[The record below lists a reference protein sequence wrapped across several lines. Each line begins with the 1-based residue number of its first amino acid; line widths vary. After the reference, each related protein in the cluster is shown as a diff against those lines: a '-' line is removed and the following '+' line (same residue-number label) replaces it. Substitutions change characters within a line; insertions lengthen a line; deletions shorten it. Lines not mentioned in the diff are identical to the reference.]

1 MENLLSGIFDFLLPA
16 IANFVEQ
23 NPTLSLIVTIL
34 LATLSGVGWII
45 AQRRTEAKQHAQD
58 RHDDQIMAMQRIR
71 LTETN
76 PTTRHRLKI
85 LNATSKTPVASLE
98 LELANR
104 GDGPIDILCA
114 LVAGRVLDTD
124 DSRELGT
131 RGRNVEWDD
140 HTRFYWN
147 DEDASG
153 LFSGISTVKSMMS
166 SADQYLRLAPKATGI
181 LRRKDAI
188 RKARIP
194 AMEEISLKY
203 QGFVVARGYPLG
215 EIWSQLGGRPPDL
228 RKTVDLARLQ
238 FRAIARPNLYRWRC
252 VQEALLNLNRL
263 VFRLAV
269 EETVYQQRLK
279 AGNSREDANRTAH
292 AMATDPLGLLMTPDA
307 WRLFLLHHMEF
318 VNTNAYPYK
327 DKGKVRCKP
336 YVPHLDVTAM
346 MDTATNEVKTR
357 YLSNLVIH
365 DTFATSDE
373 EQARYRQAREYCAK
387 QLSDVVSA
395 WQQLVALIEACQ
407 QYRTHGYSNLKV
419 PVASALTPA
428 DDDDRD
434 PARWPQGRWPQD
446 GYPVRIHADAEH
458 RNLWLAYLEEGYIV
472 SKPFPRKGKKEGE
485 YDAEDIPDDPR
496 DLEPYTI
503 LSLSLDTTLDVSK
516 LR

>member
-1 MENLLSGIFDFLLPA
+1 MENLLSAIFNFLLPSA
-16 IANFVEQ
+16 ANKVEQ
-23 NPTLSLIVTIL
+23 NPTISLIVTIL
-34 LATLSGVGWII
+34 LATLLGVGWII
-45 AQRRTEAKQHAQD
+45 AQRRAEAKQHAQD

-76 PTTRHRLKI
+76 PTTRHRLKV

-114 LVAGRVLDTD
+114 LVAGRMLDTD
-124 DSRELGT
+124 DGRELGT

-166 SADQYLRLAPKATGI
+166 SADQYLRLAPKAAGV
-181 LRRKDAI
+181 LRRKDAV
-188 RKARIP
+188 RKSRIP
-194 AMEEISLKY
+194 ATEEVSLKY

-269 EETVYQQRLK
+269 EGTVYQQRLK
-279 AGNSREDANRTAH
+279 AGDSEEKANRTART
-292 AMATDPLGLLMTPDA
+292 MATDPLGLLMTPDA

-336 YVPHLDVTAM
+336 YASHLDVTAM
-346 MDTATNEVKTR
+346 MDVATSEVKR
-357 YLSNLVIH
+357 DYLSNLVIH
-365 DTFATSDE
+365 DTFATSDAE
-373 EQARYRQAREYCAK
+373 RARYLQAREHCAE
-387 QLSDVVSA
+387 QLRDVVAS
-395 WQQLVALIEACQ
+395 WQRLVALIEACQ
-407 QYRTHGYSNLKV
+407 QYRTHGYSDLKA
-419 PVASALTPA
+419 PALTPA
-428 DDDDRD
+428 DDNEGDN
-434 PARWPQGRWPQD
+434 ARWPQGRWPQD

-458 RNLWLAYLEEGYIV
+458 RDLWLAYLEEGYIV
-472 SKPFPRKGKKEGE
+472 SKPFPRKGRKEDE
-485 YDAEDIPDDPR
+485 YDADDIPDDPR

-503 LSLSLDTTLDVSK
+503 LSLSLDTTLKVSQ